1 VVARANSG
9 LGMLAAIHCGTSS
22 CSFVTASSAKFSA
35 TNEIAFRWEFAFGVR
50 TGTAR
55 AVRTA

>member
-9 LGMLAAIHCGTSS
+9 LGILAAIHCGTSS

-55 AVRTA
+55 AIRTA